1 MNTSINFI
9 LQGKGGVGKSFATSI
24 LSQYFIDEK
33 KLENVVVA
41 DTDPVNTTTAK
52 VKRLNAEIIKIVENN
67 NIVQSKFDSMFE
79 SILEGGNIN
88 FVIDNGA
95 STFLPLLQYFD
106 DNCVMDM
113 FNEVE
118 QDVYIHTIIVGG
130 QAQADTIEGFEN
142 IVKLIKG
149 TKVKI
154 IVWINEFQGE
164 PILSG
169 KHITETN
176 FFEKNKDVIAG
187 AILIKDRKSDAF
199 DTDIK
204 KLTANSMTLT
214 EALESKEF
222 GLMAKS
228 RLKRVFN
235 DVYVQLDA
243 IYDPESVEANA

>member
-1 MNTSINFI
+1 
-9 LQGKGGVGKSFATSI
+9 V
-24 LSQYFIDEK
+24 
-33 KLENVVVA
+33 
-41 DTDPVNTTTAK
+41 
-52 VKRLNAEIIKIVENN
+52 
-67 NIVQSKFDSMFE
+67 
-79 SILEGGNIN
+79 
-88 FVIDNGA
+88 
-95 STFLPLLQYFD
+95 
-106 DNCVMDM
+106 
-113 FNEVE
+113 
-118 QDVYIHTIIVGG
+118 
-130 QAQADTIEGFEN
+130 
-142 IVKLIKG
+142 KG

-228 RLKRVFN
+228 RLKRVYN